1 MPEQRTAKSPVWL
14 RRLGG
19 HIRQARRIRGFTQT
33 DIARPNLTKSFISL
47 LESGRTYPSVN
58 TLVTLASRM
67 QTSLAL
73 LLLETPQLPRETAL
87 NLLELARASASSNA
101 AKTDRL
107 LAAVETLSED
117 ANDLRAELL
126 LTRGDIALVQ
136 GRHRDAERAFS
147 DALAWSR
154 KNQLQPFEPR
164 ALSRMAHL
172 ALTRHEEDAGRERLE
187 NALAQFRST
196 RTLRSAEGCKALL
209 TYGELMSRQSRT
221 ARAQRILLEV
231 AQAAQR
237 QDLTLILGRAQ
248 LGLAR
253 IHLAAGRNP
262 AAVAALRIAKD
273 ALAETDDSL
282 DLATGLRTL
291 GRLLHETGE
300 FDDAHEVLARAL
312 QVQDRVGDVRNKAA
326 TLDELARV
334 LTRMGKLTEAQ
345 REAKAALAL
354 AEEHHDQVQKA
365 RCLVTL
371 AEVAKAQRRW
381 KQAVDQL
388 KEAVELFKRARL
400 PAEVGAAA
408 RELGML
414 LKERGDHAA
423 AADYLA
429 MAISTET
436 GTRERGSAG
445 TR

>member
-14 RRLGG
+14 KRLGG
-19 HIRQARRIRGFTQT
+19 RIRQARRIRGFTQT

-47 LESGRTYPSVN
+47 LESGRTYPSVS
-58 TLVTLASRM
+58 TLVTLASRL
-67 QTSLAL
+67 QSSLAL

-87 NLLELARASASSNA
+87 NLLELARASAPANA

-107 LAAVETLSED
+107 LATVEALSED

-126 LTRGDIALVQ
+126 LTRGDIAVVQ
-136 GRHRDAERAFS
+136 GRPRDAERAFS

-154 KNQLQPFEPR
+154 KNELRPFEPR

-172 ALTRHEEDAGRERLE
+172 AFARHEEDAGRERLE

-253 IHLAAGRNP
+253 IHLAAGRAP
-262 AAVAALRIAKD
+262 AAVTALRTAKD
-273 ALAETDDSL
+273 AFAETDDSL

-291 GRLLHETGE
+291 GRLLHEAGE
-300 FDDAHEVLARAL
+300 LADAHEVLQRAL
-312 QVQDRVGDVRNKAA
+312 QVQDRVGDLRSKAA
-326 TLDELARV
+326 TLDELA
-334 LTRMGKLTEAQ
+334 
-345 REAKAALAL
+345 LAL
-354 AEEHHDQVQKA
+354 AEEHRDLVQKA

-381 KQAVDQL
+381 KQAVEQL
-388 KEAVELFKRARL
+388 EEAVELFKRTRQT
-400 PAEVGAAA
+400 AEVGAAA

-429 MAISTET
+429 MAIATEPETRKAT
-436 GTRERGSAG
+436 G
-445 TR
+445 

>member
-14 RRLGG
+14 KRLGG
-19 HIRQARRIRGFTQT
+19 RIRQARRIRGFTQT

-47 LESGRTYPSVN
+47 LESGRTYPSVS
-58 TLVTLASRM
+58 TLVTLASRL
-67 QTSLAL
+67 QSSLAL

-87 NLLELARASASSNA
+87 NLLELARASAPANA

-107 LAAVETLSED
+107 LATVEALSED

-126 LTRGDIALVQ
+126 LTRGDIAVVQ
-136 GRHRDAERAFS
+136 GRPRDAERAFS

-154 KNQLQPFEPR
+154 KNELRPFEPR

-172 ALTRHEEDAGRERLE
+172 AFARHEEDAGRERLE

-253 IHLAAGRNP
+253 IHLAEGRDP
-262 AAVAALRIAKD
+262 AAVTALRTAKD
-273 ALAETDDSL
+273 AFAETDDSL

-291 GRLLHETGE
+291 GRLLHEAGE
-300 FDDAHEVLARAL
+300 LADAHEVLQRAL
-312 QVQDRVGDVRNKAA
+312 QVQDRVGDIRSKAA

-334 LTRMGKLTEAQ
+334 LVRMGKLAEAQ
-345 REAKAALAL
+345 REAKTALAL
-354 AEEHHDQVQKA
+354 AEEHRDLVQKA

-371 AEVAKAQRRW
+371 ADVAKAQRRW

-388 KEAVELFKRARL
+388 EEAVDLFKRTRQT
-400 PAEVGAAA
+400 AEVGAAA

-429 MAISTET
+429 MAIATEPETHKAT
-436 GTRERGSAG
+436 G
-445 TR
+445 